1 MSTQH
6 FPFNCD
12 ELKKIIEKS
21 SDKQLAWLSGYL
33 WGIAEKSSNE
43 QALPN
48 ITTTTDVT
56 QAEQAKKV
64 TILSASQTGNARRV
78 ANELTQDIERLGIE
92 VTHLPAGEYKA
103 KKLSQ
108 EEILILITSTQGE
121 GEPPEEA
128 LPLYKYLF
136 AAKAPKL
143 ANLQFAVMGLG
154 DSSYPKFCQ
163 AAKDFDQRL
172 AELDAQRM
180 LLRVDA
186 DTDFQTVS
194 TNWRQAVIDKLS
206 SLQQSA
212 SISSTEN
219 NTSSSVVVNSS
230 LYHRNN
236 PFIAPVN
243 VNQKI
248 TSRDSD
254 RDIRHIEFD
263 LTGSDINYQPGDA
276 LGVWYQNS
284 DELVDEMLNITQL
297 TGEELIEHNG
307 QQITLKTALIEHVE
321 LTQNTPVII
330 EKYAQAIQN
339 PELLTLSKDRE
350 ALIEMSQT
358 LPLVDM
364 LNRYQGN
371 LTAQTL
377 VGLLRP
383 LTPRFYSIAS
393 AQDEVGDEVHLTV
406 NVVRYQIEGKTRTGG
421 ASNFLANQIA
431 DQDQVKIFVEH
442 NDNFRLPNDTNTP
455 IIMIAA
461 GTGIAPFRAFLQ
473 QRSAQCATGKN
484 WLFFGNPHFISDF
497 LYQVEWQ
504 NYVKESLLTNI
515 DLAWSRDQAEKIY
528 VQDKLIAQGSEIW
541 QWLQQGAYIYVCGD
555 AKRMAKAVDLALQQI
570 LMTQAQYS
578 QEQAINY
585 LDELRSQ
592 KRYQRDVY

>member
-1 MSTQH
+1 MSTQQ

-12 ELKKIIEKS
+12 ELKKIIENYN
-21 SDKQLAWLSGYL
+21 DKQLAWLSGYL
-33 WGIAEKSSNE
+33 WGRAEKSSVE
-43 QALPN
+43 QVLPS
-48 ITTTTDVT
+48 TTLPSNMT
-56 QAEQAKKV
+56 QAEQKV
-64 TILSASQTGNARRV
+64 TIISASQTGNARRV
-78 ANELTQDIERLGIE
+78 ANELSQDIERLGIA

-108 EEILILITSTQGE
+108 EEILILVTSTQGE

-128 LPLYKYLF
+128 LSLYKYLF

-143 ANLQFAVMGLG
+143 THLQFAVFGLG
-154 DSSYPKFCQ
+154 DASYPKFCQ
-163 AAKDFDQRL
+163 AAKDFDQRF
-172 AELDAQRM
+172 AELDAQRL

-194 TNWRQAVIDKLS
+194 TSWRQAVIDKLS
-206 SLQQSA
+206 QLQLSNTQSP
-212 SISSTEN
+212 TEN
-219 NTSSSVVVNSS
+219 STSIAVNSS
-230 LYHRNN
+230 LYHRDN
-236 PFIAPVN
+236 PFIATVN

-254 RDIRHIEFD
+254 RDIRHIELD
-263 LTGSDINYQPGDA
+263 LSDSDLHYQPGDA
-276 LGVWYQNS
+276 VGVWYQNS
-284 DELVDEMLNITQL
+284 NELVEEILSITQL
-297 TGEELIEHNG
+297 AGETPVEHHG
-307 QQITLKTALIEHVE
+307 QQIALKTVLTEYVE
-321 LTQNTPVII
+321 LTQNTPIII
-330 EKYAQAIQN
+330 EKYAQAVQH
-339 PELLTLSKDRE
+339 PELLTLIGDRE
-350 ALIEMSQT
+350 ALLEMSQT

-364 LNRYQGN
+364 LNRYRGKIEV
-371 LTAQTL
+371 QTF
-377 VGLLRP
+377 VELLRP

-393 AQDEVGDEVHLTV
+393 AQDEVGSEVHLTV
-406 NVVRYQIEGKTRTGG
+406 NVVRYQVDDKIRMGG
-421 ASNFLANQIA
+421 ASGFLANQIA
-431 DQDQVKIFVEH
+431 DQDQVKIFIEH
-442 NDNFRLPNDTNTP
+442 NDNFRLPDDTHAP

-473 QRSAQCATGKN
+473 QRASQGATGKN

-504 NYVKESLLTNI
+504 SYVKEGLLTHI

-528 VQDKLIAQGSEIW
+528 VQDKLMAQASDIW
-541 QWLQQGAYIYVCGD
+541 QWLQEGAFIYVCGD

-578 QEQAINY
+578 QEQAISY

>member
-1 MSTQH
+1 MSTQQ

-12 ELKKIIEKS
+12 ELKKIIENYN
-21 SDKQLAWLSGYL
+21 DKQLAWLSGYL
-33 WGIAEKSSNE
+33 WGRAEKSSVE
-43 QALPN
+43 QVLPS
-48 ITTTTDVT
+48 TTPSSNMT
-56 QAEQAKKV
+56 QAEQKV
-64 TILSASQTGNARRV
+64 TIISASQTGNARRV
-78 ANELTQDIERLGIE
+78 ANELSQDIERLGIA

-108 EEILILITSTQGE
+108 EEILILVTSTQGE

-128 LPLYKYLF
+128 LSLYKYLF

-143 ANLQFAVMGLG
+143 THLQFAVFGLG
-154 DSSYPKFCQ
+154 DASYPKFCQ
-163 AAKDFDQRL
+163 AAKDFDQRF
-172 AELDAQRM
+172 AELDAQR
-180 LLRVDA
+180 LLVRVDA

-194 TNWRQAVIDKLS
+194 TSWRQAVIDKLS
-206 SLQQSA
+206 QLQLSNTQSP
-212 SISSTEN
+212 TEN
-219 NTSSSVVVNSS
+219 STSIAVNSS
-230 LYHRNN
+230 LYHRDN
-236 PFIAPVN
+236 PFIAAVN

-254 RDIRHIEFD
+254 RDIRHIELD
-263 LTGSDINYQPGDA
+263 LSDSDLHYQPGDA
-276 LGVWYQNS
+276 VGVWYQNS
-284 DELVDEMLNITQL
+284 NELVEEILSITQL
-297 TGEELIEHNG
+297 AGETPVEHHG
-307 QQITLKTALIEHVE
+307 QQIALKTVLTEYVE
-321 LTQNTPVII
+321 LTQNTPIII
-330 EKYAQAIQN
+330 EKYAQAVQH
-339 PELLTLSKDRE
+339 PELLTLIGDRE
-350 ALIEMSQT
+350 ALLEMSQT

-364 LNRYQGN
+364 LNRYRGKIA
-371 LTAQTL
+371 AQVF

-393 AQDEVGDEVHLTV
+393 AQDEVGSEVHLTV
-406 NVVRYQIEGKTRTGG
+406 NVVRYQVDDKIRMGG
-421 ASNFLANQIA
+421 ASGFLANQIA
-431 DQDQVKIFVEH
+431 DQDQVKIFIEH
-442 NDNFRLPNDTNTP
+442 NDNFRLPDDTHAP

-473 QRSAQCATGKN
+473 QRASQGATGKN

-504 NYVKESLLTNI
+504 SYVKEGLLTRI

-528 VQDKLIAQGSEIW
+528 VQDKLIAQASDIW
-541 QWLQQGAYIYVCGD
+541 QWLQEGAFIYVCGD

-578 QEQAINY
+578 QEQAISY

>member
-12 ELKKIIEKS
+12 ELKKIIENCN
-21 SDKQLAWLSGYL
+21 DKQLAWLSGYL
-33 WGIAEKSSNE
+33 WGVAEKSSIE
-43 QALPN
+43 QALPS
-48 ITTTTDVT
+48 TTLPSNMT
-56 QAEQAKKV
+56 QAEQKV
-64 TILSASQTGNARRV
+64 TIISASQTGNARRV
-78 ANELTQDIERLGIE
+78 ANELSQDIERLGIA

-108 EEILILITSTQGE
+108 EEILILVTSTQGE

-128 LPLYKYLF
+128 LSLYKYLF

-143 ANLQFAVMGLG
+143 THLQFAVFGLG
-154 DSSYPKFCQ
+154 DASYPKFCQ
-163 AAKDFDQRL
+163 AAKDFDQRF
-172 AELDAQRM
+172 AELEAQRL

-194 TNWRQAVIDKLS
+194 TSWRQAVIDKLS
-206 SLQQSA
+206 QLQLSNTQSP
-212 SISSTEN
+212 TEN
-219 NTSSSVVVNSS
+219 STSIAVNSS
-230 LYHRNN
+230 LYHRDN
-236 PFIAPVN
+236 PFIAAVN

-254 RDIRHIEFD
+254 RDIRHIELD
-263 LTGSDINYQPGDA
+263 LSDSNLHYQPGDA
-276 LGVWYQNS
+276 VGVWYQNS
-284 DELVDEMLNITQL
+284 NELVEEILSITQL
-297 TGEELIEHNG
+297 AGETPVEHHG
-307 QQITLKTALIEHVE
+307 QQIALKTVLTEYVE
-321 LTQNTPVII
+321 LTQNTPIII
-330 EKYAQAIQN
+330 EKYAQAVQH
-339 PELLTLSKDRE
+339 PELLTLIGDRE
-350 ALIEMSQT
+350 ALLEMSQT

-364 LNRYQGN
+364 LNRYRGKIEV
-371 LTAQTL
+371 QTF
-377 VGLLRP
+377 VELLRP

-393 AQDEVGDEVHLTV
+393 AQDEVGSEVHLTV
-406 NVVRYQIEGKTRTGG
+406 NVVRYQVDDKIRMGG
-421 ASNFLANQIA
+421 ASGFLANQIA
-431 DQDQVKIFVEH
+431 DQVKIFIEH
-442 NDNFRLPNDTNTP
+442 NDNFRLPDDTHAP

-473 QRSAQCATGKN
+473 QRASQGATGKN

-504 NYVKESLLTNI
+504 SYVKEGLLTRI

-528 VQDKLIAQGSEIW
+528 VQDKLIAQASDIW
-541 QWLQQGAYIYVCGD
+541 QWLQEGAFIYVCGD

-578 QEQAINY
+578 QEQAISY

>member
-6 FPFNCD
+6 FSFNCD

-33 WGIAEKSSNE
+33 WGLAEKSSNE

-230 LYHRNN
+230 LYHRDN

-248 TSRDSD
+248 TSRDSE

-284 DELVDEMLNITQL
+284 DELVDEILNITQL
-297 TGEELIEHNG
+297 TGDELVEHNG

-364 LNRYQGN
+364 LNRYRGN

-406 NVVRYQIEGKTRTGG
+406 NVVRYQIENKTRTGG

-578 QEQAINY
+578 QELAINY

>member
-43 QALPN
+43 QALLDV
-48 ITTTTDVT
+48 TTATNVT

-136 AAKAPKL
+136 AGKTPKL

-206 SLQQSA
+206 SLQQST

-230 LYHRNN
+230 LYHRDN
-236 PFIAPVN
+236 PFIASVN

-263 LTGSDINYQPGDA
+263 LTNSDINYQPGDA

-284 DELVDEMLNITQL
+284 NELVDEILNIIQL
-297 TGEELIEHNG
+297 TGDEPIEHNG

-339 PELLTLSKDRE
+339 PELLTLIKDRE
-350 ALIEMSQT
+350 SLIEMSQT

-364 LNRYQGN
+364 LNRYQSN

-377 VGLLRP
+377 VALLRP

-504 NYVKESLLTNI
+504 NYVKEGLLTNI

>member
-1 MSTQH
+1 MSTQQ

-12 ELKKIIEKS
+12 ELKKIIENYN
-21 SDKQLAWLSGYL
+21 DKQLAWLSGYL
-33 WGIAEKSSNE
+33 WGRAEKSSVE
-43 QALPN
+43 QVLPS
-48 ITTTTDVT
+48 TTLPSNMT
-56 QAEQAKKV
+56 QAGQKV
-64 TILSASQTGNARRV
+64 TIISASQTGNARRV
-78 ANELTQDIERLGIE
+78 ANELSQDIERLGIA

-108 EEILILITSTQGE
+108 EEILILVTSTQGE

-128 LPLYKYLF
+128 LSLYKYLF

-143 ANLQFAVMGLG
+143 THLQFAVFGLG
-154 DSSYPKFCQ
+154 DASYPKFCQ
-163 AAKDFDQRL
+163 AAKDFDQRF
-172 AELDAQRM
+172 AELEAQR
-180 LLRVDA
+180 LLVRVDA

-194 TNWRQAVIDKLS
+194 TSWRQAVIDKLS
-206 SLQQSA
+206 QLQLSNTQSP
-212 SISSTEN
+212 TEN
-219 NTSSSVVVNSS
+219 STSIAVNSS
-230 LYHRNN
+230 LYYRDN
-236 PFIAPVN
+236 PFIATVN

-254 RDIRHIEFD
+254 RDIRHIELD
-263 LTGSDINYQPGDA
+263 LSDSDLHYQPGDA
-276 LGVWYQNS
+276 VGVWYKNS
-284 DELVDEMLNITQL
+284 NELVEEILSITQL
-297 TGEELIEHNG
+297 AGETPVEHHG
-307 QQITLKTALIEHVE
+307 QQIALKTVLTEYVE
-321 LTQNTPVII
+321 LTQNTPIII
-330 EKYAQAIQN
+330 EKYAQAVQH
-339 PELLTLSKDRE
+339 PELLTLIGDRE
-350 ALIEMSQT
+350 ALLEMSQT

-364 LNRYQGN
+364 LNRYRGKIA
-371 LTAQTL
+371 AQVF

-393 AQDEVGDEVHLTV
+393 AQDEVGSEVHLTV
-406 NVVRYQIEGKTRTGG
+406 NVVRYQVDDKIRMGG
-421 ASNFLANQIA
+421 ASGFLANQIA
-431 DQDQVKIFVEH
+431 DLDQIKIFIEH
-442 NDNFRLPNDTNTP
+442 NDNFRLPDDTHAP

-473 QRSAQCATGKN
+473 QRASQGATGKN

-504 NYVKESLLTNI
+504 SYVKEGLLTRI

-528 VQDKLIAQGSEIW
+528 VQDKLIAQASDIW
-541 QWLQQGAYIYVCGD
+541 QWLQEGAFIYVCGD

-578 QEQAINY
+578 QEQAISY

>member
-1 MSTQH
+1 MSTQQ

-12 ELKKIIEKS
+12 ELKKIIENYN
-21 SDKQLAWLSGYL
+21 DKQLAWLSGYL
-33 WGIAEKSSNE
+33 WGRAEKSSVE
-43 QALPN
+43 QVLPS
-48 ITTTTDVT
+48 TTLPSNMT
-56 QAEQAKKV
+56 QAEQKV
-64 TILSASQTGNARRV
+64 TIISASQTGNARRV
-78 ANELTQDIERLGIE
+78 ANELSQDIERLGIA

-108 EEILILITSTQGE
+108 EEILILVTSTQGE

-128 LPLYKYLF
+128 LSLYKYLF

-143 ANLQFAVMGLG
+143 THLQFAVFGLG
-154 DSSYPKFCQ
+154 DASYPKFCQ
-163 AAKDFDQRL
+163 AAKDFDQRF
-172 AELDAQRM
+172 AELDAQRL

-194 TNWRQAVIDKLS
+194 TSWRQAVIDKLS
-206 SLQQSA
+206 QLQLSNTQSP
-212 SISSTEN
+212 TEN
-219 NTSSSVVVNSS
+219 STSIAVNSS
-230 LYHRNN
+230 LYHRDN
-236 PFIAPVN
+236 PFIAAVN

-254 RDIRHIEFD
+254 RDIRHIELD
-263 LTGSDINYQPGDA
+263 LSDSDLHYQPGDA
-276 LGVWYQNS
+276 VGVWYQNS
-284 DELVDEMLNITQL
+284 NELVEEILSITQL
-297 TGEELIEHNG
+297 AGETPVEHHG
-307 QQITLKTALIEHVE
+307 QQIALKTVLTEYVE
-321 LTQNTPVII
+321 LTQNTPIII
-330 EKYAQAIQN
+330 EKYAQAVQH
-339 PELLTLSKDRE
+339 PELLTLIGDRE
-350 ALIEMSQT
+350 ALLEMSQT

-364 LNRYQGN
+364 LNRYRGKIA
-371 LTAQTL
+371 AQVF

-393 AQDEVGDEVHLTV
+393 AQDEVGSEVHLTV
-406 NVVRYQIEGKTRTGG
+406 NVVRYQVDDKIRMGG
-421 ASNFLANQIA
+421 ASGFLAYQIA
-431 DQDQVKIFVEH
+431 DQDQVKIFIEH
-442 NDNFRLPNDTNTP
+442 NDNFRLPDDTHAP

-473 QRSAQCATGKN
+473 QRASEGATGKN

-504 NYVKESLLTNI
+504 SYVKEGLLTRI

-528 VQDKLIAQGSEIW
+528 VQDKLIAQASDIW
-541 QWLQQGAYIYVCGD
+541 QWLQEGAFIYVCGD

-578 QEQAINY
+578 QEQAISY

>member
-1 MSTQH
+1 MSTQQ

-12 ELKKIIEKS
+12 ELKKIIENYN
-21 SDKQLAWLSGYL
+21 DKQLAWLSGYL
-33 WGIAEKSSNE
+33 WGRAEKSSVE
-43 QALPN
+43 QVLPS
-48 ITTTTDVT
+48 TTPPSNMT
-56 QAEQAKKV
+56 QAEQKV
-64 TILSASQTGNARRV
+64 TIISASQTGNARRV
-78 ANELTQDIERLGIE
+78 ANELSQDIERLGIA

-108 EEILILITSTQGE
+108 EEILILVTSTQGE

-128 LPLYKYLF
+128 LSLYKYLF

-143 ANLQFAVMGLG
+143 THLQFAVFGLG
-154 DSSYPKFCQ
+154 DASYPKFCQ
-163 AAKDFDQRL
+163 AAKDFDQRF
-172 AELDAQRM
+172 AELEAQRL

-194 TNWRQAVIDKLS
+194 TSWRQAVIDKLS
-206 SLQQSA
+206 QLQLSNTQSP
-212 SISSTEN
+212 TEN
-219 NTSSSVVVNSS
+219 STSIAVNSS
-230 LYHRNN
+230 LYHRDN
-236 PFIAPVN
+236 PFIATVN

-254 RDIRHIEFD
+254 RDIRHIELD
-263 LTGSDINYQPGDA
+263 LSDSDLHYQPGDA
-276 LGVWYQNS
+276 VGVWYQNS
-284 DELVDEMLNITQL
+284 NELVEEILSITQL
-297 TGEELIEHNG
+297 AGETPVEHHG
-307 QQITLKTALIEHVE
+307 QQIALKTVLTEYVE
-321 LTQNTPVII
+321 LTQNTPIII
-330 EKYAQAIQN
+330 EKYAQAVQH
-339 PELLTLSKDRE
+339 PELLTLIGDRE
-350 ALIEMSQT
+350 ALLEMSQT

-364 LNRYQGN
+364 LNRYRGKIEV
-371 LTAQTL
+371 QTF
-377 VGLLRP
+377 VELLRP

-393 AQDEVGDEVHLTV
+393 AQDEVGSEVHLTV
-406 NVVRYQIEGKTRTGG
+406 NVVRYQVDDKIRMGG
-421 ASNFLANQIA
+421 ASGFLANQIA
-431 DQDQVKIFVEH
+431 DQDQVKIFIEH
-442 NDNFRLPNDTNTP
+442 NDNFRLPDDTHAP

-473 QRSAQCATGKN
+473 QRASQGATGKN

-504 NYVKESLLTNI
+504 SYVKEGLLTHI

-528 VQDKLIAQGSEIW
+528 VQDKLIAQASDIW
-541 QWLQQGAYIYVCGD
+541 QWLQEGAFIYVCGD

-578 QEQAINY
+578 QEQAISY

>member
-1 MSTQH
+1 MSTQQ

-12 ELKKIIEKS
+12 ELKKIIENYN
-21 SDKQLAWLSGYL
+21 DKQLAWLSGYL
-33 WGIAEKSSNE
+33 WGRAEKSSVE
-43 QALPN
+43 QVLPS
-48 ITTTTDVT
+48 TTLPSNMT
-56 QAEQAKKV
+56 QAEQKV
-64 TILSASQTGNARRV
+64 TIISASQTGNARRV
-78 ANELTQDIERLGIE
+78 ANELSQDIERLGIA

-108 EEILILITSTQGE
+108 EEILILVTSTQGE

-128 LPLYKYLF
+128 LSLYKYLF

-143 ANLQFAVMGLG
+143 THLQFAVFGLG
-154 DSSYPKFCQ
+154 DASYPKFCQ
-163 AAKDFDQRL
+163 AAKDFDQRF
-172 AELDAQRM
+172 AELDAQRL

-194 TNWRQAVIDKLS
+194 TSWRQAVIDKLS
-206 SLQQSA
+206 QLQLSNTQSP
-212 SISSTEN
+212 TEN
-219 NTSSSVVVNSS
+219 STSIAVNSS
-230 LYHRNN
+230 LYHRDN
-236 PFIAPVN
+236 PFIATVN

-254 RDIRHIEFD
+254 RDIRHIELD
-263 LTGSDINYQPGDA
+263 LSDSDLHYQPGDA
-276 LGVWYQNS
+276 VGVWYQNS
-284 DELVDEMLNITQL
+284 NELVEEILSITQL
-297 TGEELIEHNG
+297 AGETPVEHHG
-307 QQITLKTALIEHVE
+307 QQIALKTVLTEYVE
-321 LTQNTPVII
+321 LTQNTPIII
-330 EKYAQAIQN
+330 EKYAQAVQH
-339 PELLTLSKDRE
+339 PELLTLIGDRE
-350 ALIEMSQT
+350 ALLEMSQT

-364 LNRYQGN
+364 LNRYRGKIE
-371 LTAQTL
+371 AQTF
-377 VGLLRP
+377 VELLRP

-393 AQDEVGDEVHLTV
+393 AQDEVGSEVHLTV
-406 NVVRYQIEGKTRTGG
+406 NVVRYQVDDKIRMGG
-421 ASNFLANQIA
+421 ASGFLANQIA
-431 DQDQVKIFVEH
+431 DQDQVKIFIEH
-442 NDNFRLPNDTNTP
+442 NDNFRLPDDTHAP

-473 QRSAQCATGKN
+473 QRASQGATGKN

-504 NYVKESLLTNI
+504 SYVKEGLLTRI

-528 VQDKLIAQGSEIW
+528 VQDKLIAQASDIW
-541 QWLQQGAYIYVCGD
+541 QWLQEGAFIYVCGD

-578 QEQAINY
+578 QEQAISY

>member
-12 ELKKIIEKS
+12 ELKKIIENCN
-21 SDKQLAWLSGYL
+21 DKQLAWLSGYL
-33 WGIAEKSSNE
+33 WGVAEKSSIE
-43 QALPN
+43 QALPS
-48 ITTTTDVT
+48 TTLPSNMT
-56 QAEQAKKV
+56 QAEQKV
-64 TILSASQTGNARRV
+64 TIISASQTGNARRV
-78 ANELTQDIERLGIE
+78 ANELSQDIERLGIA

-108 EEILILITSTQGE
+108 EEILILVTSTQGE

-128 LPLYKYLF
+128 LSLYKYLF

-143 ANLQFAVMGLG
+143 THLQFAVFGLG
-154 DSSYPKFCQ
+154 DASYPKFCQ
-163 AAKDFDQRL
+163 AAKDFDQRF
-172 AELDAQRM
+172 AELDAQRL

-194 TNWRQAVIDKLS
+194 TSWRQAVIDKLS
-206 SLQQSA
+206 QLQLSNTQSP
-212 SISSTEN
+212 TEN
-219 NTSSSVVVNSS
+219 STSIAVNSS
-230 LYHRNN
+230 LYHRDN
-236 PFIAPVN
+236 PFIATVN

-254 RDIRHIEFD
+254 RDIRHIELD
-263 LTGSDINYQPGDA
+263 LSDSDLHYQPGDA
-276 LGVWYQNS
+276 VGVWYQNS
-284 DELVDEMLNITQL
+284 NELVEEILSITQL
-297 TGEELIEHNG
+297 AGDTPVEHHG
-307 QQITLKTALIEHVE
+307 QQIALKTVLAEYVE
-321 LTQNTPVII
+321 LTQNTPIII
-330 EKYAQAIQN
+330 EKYAQAVQH
-339 PELLTLSKDRE
+339 PELLTLIGDRE
-350 ALIEMSQT
+350 ALLEMSQT

-364 LNRYQGN
+364 LNRYRGKIA
-371 LTAQTL
+371 AQVF

-393 AQDEVGDEVHLTV
+393 AQDEVGSEVHLTV
-406 NVVRYQIEGKTRTGG
+406 NVVRYQVDDKIRMGG
-421 ASNFLANQIA
+421 ASGFLANQIA
-431 DQDQVKIFVEH
+431 DQDQVKIFIEH
-442 NDNFRLPNDTNTP
+442 NDNFRLPDDTHAP

-473 QRSAQCATGKN
+473 QRASQGATGKN

-504 NYVKESLLTNI
+504 SYVKEGLLTRI

-528 VQDKLIAQGSEIW
+528 VQDKLIAQASDIW
-541 QWLQQGAYIYVCGD
+541 QWLQEGAFIYVCGD

-578 QEQAINY
+578 QEQAISY

>member
-1 MSTQH
+1 MSTQQ

-12 ELKKIIEKS
+12 ELKKIIENYN
-21 SDKQLAWLSGYL
+21 DKQLAWLSGYL
-33 WGIAEKSSNE
+33 WGRAEKSSVE
-43 QALPN
+43 QVLPS
-48 ITTTTDVT
+48 TTPPSNMT
-56 QAEQAKKV
+56 QAEQKV
-64 TILSASQTGNARRV
+64 TIISASQTGNARRV
-78 ANELTQDIERLGIE
+78 ANELSQDIERLGIA

-108 EEILILITSTQGE
+108 EEILILVTSTQGE

-128 LPLYKYLF
+128 LSLYKYLF

-143 ANLQFAVMGLG
+143 THLQFAVFGLG
-154 DSSYPKFCQ
+154 DASYPKFCQ
-163 AAKDFDQRL
+163 AAKDFDQRF
-172 AELDAQRM
+172 AELEAQRL

-194 TNWRQAVIDKLS
+194 TSWRQAVIDKLS
-206 SLQQSA
+206 QLQLSNTQSP
-212 SISSTEN
+212 TEN
-219 NTSSSVVVNSS
+219 STSIAVNSS
-230 LYHRNN
+230 LYHRDN
-236 PFIAPVN
+236 PFIATVN

-254 RDIRHIEFD
+254 RDIRHIELD
-263 LTGSDINYQPGDA
+263 LSDSDLHYQPGDA
-276 LGVWYQNS
+276 VGVWYQNS
-284 DELVDEMLNITQL
+284 NELVEEILSITQL
-297 TGEELIEHNG
+297 AGETPVEYHG
-307 QQITLKTALIEHVE
+307 QQIALKTVLTEYVE
-321 LTQNTPVII
+321 LTQNTPIII
-330 EKYAQAIQN
+330 EKYAQAVQH
-339 PELLTLSKDRE
+339 PELLTLMGDRE
-350 ALIEMSQT
+350 ALLEMSQT

-364 LNRYQGN
+364 LNRYRGKI
-371 LTAQTL
+371 TAQTF
-377 VGLLRP
+377 VELLRP

-393 AQDEVGDEVHLTV
+393 AQDEVGSEVHLTV
-406 NVVRYQIEGKTRTGG
+406 NVVRYQVDDKIRMGG
-421 ASNFLANQIA
+421 ASGFLANQIA
-431 DQDQVKIFVEH
+431 DQDQVKIFIEH
-442 NDNFRLPNDTNTP
+442 NDNFRLPDDTHAP

-473 QRSAQCATGKN
+473 QRASQGATGKN

-504 NYVKESLLTNI
+504 SYVKEGLLTRI

-528 VQDKLIAQGSEIW
+528 VQDKLIAQASDIW
-541 QWLQQGAYIYVCGD
+541 QWLQEGAFIYVCGD

-578 QEQAINY
+578 QEQAISY

>member
-12 ELKKIIEKS
+12 ELKKIIENCN
-21 SDKQLAWLSGYL
+21 DKQLAWLSGYL
-33 WGIAEKSSNE
+33 WGVAEKSSIE
-43 QALPN
+43 QALPS
-48 ITTTTDVT
+48 TTLPSNMT
-56 QAEQAKKV
+56 QAEQKV
-64 TILSASQTGNARRV
+64 TIISASQTGNARRV
-78 ANELTQDIERLGIE
+78 ANELSQDIERLGIA

-108 EEILILITSTQGE
+108 EEILILVTSTQGE

-128 LPLYKYLF
+128 LSLYKYLF

-143 ANLQFAVMGLG
+143 THLQFAVFGLG
-154 DSSYPKFCQ
+154 DASYPKFCQ
-163 AAKDFDQRL
+163 AAKDFDQRF
-172 AELDAQRM
+172 AELDAQR
-180 LLRVDA
+180 LLVRVDA

-194 TNWRQAVIDKLS
+194 TSWRQAVIDKLS
-206 SLQQSA
+206 QLQLSNTQSP
-212 SISSTEN
+212 TEN
-219 NTSSSVVVNSS
+219 STSIAVNSS
-230 LYHRNN
+230 LYHRDN
-236 PFIAPVN
+236 PFIAAVN

-254 RDIRHIEFD
+254 RDIRHIELD
-263 LTGSDINYQPGDA
+263 LSDSDLHYQPGDA
-276 LGVWYQNS
+276 VGVWYQNS
-284 DELVDEMLNITQL
+284 NELVEEILSITQL
-297 TGEELIEHNG
+297 AGETPVEHHG
-307 QQITLKTALIEHVE
+307 QQIALKTVLTEYVE
-321 LTQNTPVII
+321 LTQNTPIII
-330 EKYAQAIQN
+330 EKYAQAVQH
-339 PELLTLSKDRE
+339 PELLTLIGDRE
-350 ALIEMSQT
+350 ALLEMSQT

-364 LNRYQGN
+364 LNRYRGKIEV
-371 LTAQTL
+371 QTF
-377 VGLLRP
+377 VELLRP

-393 AQDEVGDEVHLTV
+393 AQDEVGSEVHLTV
-406 NVVRYQIEGKTRTGG
+406 NVVRYQVDDKIRMGG
-421 ASNFLANQIA
+421 ASGFLANQIA
-431 DQDQVKIFVEH
+431 DQDQVKIFIEH
-442 NDNFRLPNDTNTP
+442 NDNFRLPDDTHAP

-473 QRSAQCATGKN
+473 QRASQGATGKN

-504 NYVKESLLTNI
+504 SYVKEGLLTRI

-528 VQDKLIAQGSEIW
+528 VQDKLIAQASDIW
-541 QWLQQGAYIYVCGD
+541 QWLQEGAFIYVCGD

-578 QEQAINY
+578 QEQAISY

>member
-1 MSTQH
+1 MSTQQ

-12 ELKKIIEKS
+12 ELKKIIENYN
-21 SDKQLAWLSGYL
+21 DKQLAWLSGYL
-33 WGIAEKSSNE
+33 WGRAEKSSVE
-43 QALPN
+43 QVLPS
-48 ITTTTDVT
+48 TTLPSNMT
-56 QAEQAKKV
+56 QAEQKV
-64 TILSASQTGNARRV
+64 TIISASQTGNARRV
-78 ANELTQDIERLGIE
+78 ANELSQDIERLGIA

-108 EEILILITSTQGE
+108 EEILILVTSTQGE

-128 LPLYKYLF
+128 LSLYKYLF

-143 ANLQFAVMGLG
+143 THLQFAVFGLG
-154 DSSYPKFCQ
+154 DASYPKFCQ
-163 AAKDFDQRL
+163 AAKDFDQRF
-172 AELDAQRM
+172 AELDAQRL

-194 TNWRQAVIDKLS
+194 TSWRQAVIDKLS
-206 SLQQSA
+206 QLQLSNTQSP
-212 SISSTEN
+212 TEN
-219 NTSSSVVVNSS
+219 STSIAVNSS
-230 LYHRNN
+230 LYHRDN
-236 PFIAPVN
+236 PFIATVN

-254 RDIRHIEFD
+254 RDIRHIELD
-263 LTGSDINYQPGDA
+263 LSDSDLHYQPGDA
-276 LGVWYQNS
+276 VGVWYQNS
-284 DELVDEMLNITQL
+284 NELVEEILSITQL
-297 TGEELIEHNG
+297 AGETPVEHHG
-307 QQITLKTALIEHVE
+307 QQIALKTVLTEYVE
-321 LTQNTPVII
+321 LTQNTPIII
-330 EKYAQAIQN
+330 EKYAQAVQH
-339 PELLTLSKDRE
+339 PELLTLIGDRE
-350 ALIEMSQT
+350 ALLEMSQT

-364 LNRYQGN
+364 LNRYRGKIA
-371 LTAQTL
+371 AQVL

-393 AQDEVGDEVHLTV
+393 AQDEVGSEVHLTV
-406 NVVRYQIEGKTRTGG
+406 NVVRYQVDDKIRMGG
-421 ASNFLANQIA
+421 ASGFLANQIA
-431 DQDQVKIFVEH
+431 DQDQVKIFIEH
-442 NDNFRLPNDTNTP
+442 NDNFRLPDDTHAP

-473 QRSAQCATGKN
+473 QRASQGATGKN

-504 NYVKESLLTNI
+504 SYVKEGLLTRI

-528 VQDKLIAQGSEIW
+528 VQDKLIAQASDIW
-541 QWLQQGAYIYVCGD
+541 QWLQEGAFIYVCGD

-578 QEQAINY
+578 QEQAISY

>member
-33 WGIAEKSSNE
+33 WGLAEKSSNE

-48 ITTTTDVT
+48 ITTITDVT

-206 SLQQSA
+206 SLQQST

-230 LYHRNN
+230 LYHRDN

-284 DELVDEMLNITQL
+284 DELVDERS
-297 TGEELIEHNG
+297 EERRVGKECRSVC
-307 QQITLKTALIEHVE
+307 QQYH
-321 LTQNTPVII
+321 
-330 EKYAQAIQN
+330 
-339 PELLTLSKDRE
+339 
-350 ALIEMSQT
+350 
-358 LPLVDM
+358 
-364 LNRYQGN
+364 
-371 LTAQTL
+371 
-377 VGLLRP
+377 
-383 LTPRFYSIAS
+383 
-393 AQDEVGDEVHLTV
+393 
-406 NVVRYQIEGKTRTGG
+406 
-421 ASNFLANQIA
+421 
-431 DQDQVKIFVEH
+431 
-442 NDNFRLPNDTNTP
+442 
-455 IIMIAA
+455 
-461 GTGIAPFRAFLQ
+461 
-473 QRSAQCATGKN
+473 
-484 WLFFGNPHFISDF
+484 
-497 LYQVEWQ
+497 
-504 NYVKESLLTNI
+504 
-515 DLAWSRDQAEKIY
+515 
-528 VQDKLIAQGSEIW
+528 
-541 QWLQQGAYIYVCGD
+541 
-555 AKRMAKAVDLALQQI
+555 
-570 LMTQAQYS
+570 
-578 QEQAINY
+578 
-585 LDELRSQ
+585 
-592 KRYQRDVY
+592 

>member
-33 WGIAEKSSNE
+33 WGLAEKSSNE

-136 AAKAPKL
+136 ATKAPKL

-206 SLQQSA
+206 SLQQST
-212 SISSTEN
+212 SKSLTEN

-230 LYHRNN
+230 LYHRDN
-236 PFIAPVN
+236 PFIASVN

-284 DELVDEMLNITQL
+284 NELVDEILNIIQL
-297 TGEELIEHNG
+297 TGDEPIEHNG

-364 LNRYQGN
+364 LNRYRGN

-504 NYVKESLLTNI
+504 NYVKEGLLTNI

-528 VQDKLIAQGSEIW
+528 VQDKLIAQGSAIW

-570 LMTQAQYS
+570 LMTQAQYN

-585 LDELRSQ
+585 LDELRNQ

>member
-1 MSTQH
+1 MSTQQ

-12 ELKKIIEKS
+12 ELKKIIENYN
-21 SDKQLAWLSGYL
+21 DKQLAWLSGYL
-33 WGIAEKSSNE
+33 WGRAEKSSVE
-43 QALPN
+43 QVLPS
-48 ITTTTDVT
+48 TTPPSNMT
-56 QAEQAKKV
+56 QAEQKV
-64 TILSASQTGNARRV
+64 TIISASQTGNARRV
-78 ANELTQDIERLGIE
+78 ANELSQDIERLGIA

-108 EEILILITSTQGE
+108 EEILILVTSTQGE

-128 LPLYKYLF
+128 LSLYKYLF

-143 ANLQFAVMGLG
+143 THLQFAVFGLG
-154 DSSYPKFCQ
+154 DASYPKFCQ
-163 AAKDFDQRL
+163 AAKDFDQRF
-172 AELDAQRM
+172 AELDAQRL

-194 TNWRQAVIDKLS
+194 TSWRQAVIDKLS
-206 SLQQSA
+206 QLQLSNTQSP
-212 SISSTEN
+212 TEN
-219 NTSSSVVVNSS
+219 STSIAVNSS
-230 LYHRNN
+230 LYHRDN
-236 PFIAPVN
+236 PFIATVN

-254 RDIRHIEFD
+254 RDIRHIELD
-263 LTGSDINYQPGDA
+263 LSDSDLHYQPGDA
-276 LGVWYQNS
+276 VGVWYQNS
-284 DELVDEMLNITQL
+284 NELVEEILSITQL
-297 TGEELIEHNG
+297 AGETPVEYHG
-307 QQITLKTALIEHVE
+307 QQIALKTVLNEYVE
-321 LTQNTPVII
+321 LTQNTPIII
-330 EKYAQAIQN
+330 EKYAQAVQH
-339 PELLTLSKDRE
+339 PELLTLIGDRE
-350 ALIEMSQT
+350 ALLEMSQT

-364 LNRYQGN
+364 LNRYRGKIA
-371 LTAQTL
+371 AQVF

-393 AQDEVGDEVHLTV
+393 AQDEVGSEVHLTV
-406 NVVRYQIEGKTRTGG
+406 NVVRYQVDDKIRMGG
-421 ASNFLANQIA
+421 ASGFLANQIA
-431 DQDQVKIFVEH
+431 DQDQVKIFIEH
-442 NDNFRLPNDTNTP
+442 NDNFRLPDDTHAP

-473 QRSAQCATGKN
+473 QRASQGATGKN

-497 LYQVEWQ
+497 LYQLEWQ
-504 NYVKESLLTNI
+504 SYVKEGLLTRI

-528 VQDKLIAQGSEIW
+528 VQDKLIAQASDIW
-541 QWLQQGAYIYVCGD
+541 QWLQEGAFIYVCGD

-578 QEQAINY
+578 QEQAISY

>member
-12 ELKKIIEKS
+12 ELKKIIENCN
-21 SDKQLAWLSGYL
+21 DKQLAWLSGYL
-33 WGIAEKSSNE
+33 WGVAEKSSIE
-43 QALPN
+43 QALPS
-48 ITTTTDVT
+48 TTLPSNMT
-56 QAEQAKKV
+56 QAEQPKKV

-78 ANELTQDIERLGIE
+78 ANELNQDIERLGIA

-108 EEILILITSTQGE
+108 EEILILVTSTQGE

-128 LPLYKYLF
+128 LSLYKYLF

-143 ANLQFAVMGLG
+143 THLQFAVFGLG
-154 DSSYPKFCQ
+154 DASYPKFCQ
-163 AAKDFDQRL
+163 AAKDFDQRF
-172 AELDAQRM
+172 AELDAQR
-180 LLRVDA
+180 LLVRVDA

-194 TNWRQAVIDKLS
+194 TSWRQAVIDKLS
-206 SLQQSA
+206 QLQPSNTQSP
-212 SISSTEN
+212 TEN
-219 NTSSSVVVNSS
+219 STSIAVNSS
-230 LYHRNN
+230 LYHRDN
-236 PFIAPVN
+236 PFIATVN

-248 TSRDSD
+248 TSCDSD
-254 RDIRHIEFD
+254 RDIRHIELD
-263 LTGSDINYQPGDA
+263 LSDSDLHYQPGDA
-276 LGVWYQNS
+276 VGVWYQNS
-284 DELVDEMLNITQL
+284 NELVEEILSITQL
-297 TGEELIEHNG
+297 AGETPVEHHG
-307 QQITLKTALIEHVE
+307 QQIALKTVLTEYVE
-321 LTQNTPVII
+321 LTQNTPIII
-330 EKYAQAIQN
+330 EKYAQAVQH
-339 PELLTLSKDRE
+339 PELLTLIGDRE
-350 ALIEMSQT
+350 ALLEMSQT

-364 LNRYQGN
+364 LNRYRGKIA
-371 LTAQTL
+371 AQVF

-393 AQDEVGDEVHLTV
+393 AQDEVGSEVHLTV
-406 NVVRYQIEGKTRTGG
+406 NVVRYQVDDKIRMGG
-421 ASNFLANQIA
+421 ASGFLANQIA
-431 DQDQVKIFVEH
+431 DQDQVKIFIEH
-442 NDNFRLPNDTNTP
+442 NDNFRLPDDTHAP

-473 QRSAQCATGKN
+473 QRASQGATGKN

-504 NYVKESLLTNI
+504 SYVKEGLLTHI

-528 VQDKLIAQGSEIW
+528 VQDKLMAQASNIW
-541 QWLQQGAYIYVCGD
+541 QWLQEGAFIYVCGD

-570 LMTQAQYS
+570 LMTQAQYR
-578 QEQAINY
+578 QEQAISY

>member
-1 MSTQH
+1 MSTQQ

-12 ELKKIIEKS
+12 ELKKIIENYN
-21 SDKQLAWLSGYL
+21 DKQLAWLSGYL
-33 WGIAEKSSNE
+33 WGRAEKSSVE
-43 QALPN
+43 QVLPS
-48 ITTTTDVT
+48 TTLPSNMT
-56 QAEQAKKV
+56 QAEQKV
-64 TILSASQTGNARRV
+64 TIVSASQTGNARRV
-78 ANELTQDIERLGIE
+78 ANELSQDIERLGIA

-108 EEILILITSTQGE
+108 EEILILVTSTQGE

-128 LPLYKYLF
+128 LSLYKYLF

-143 ANLQFAVMGLG
+143 THLQFAVFGLG
-154 DSSYPKFCQ
+154 DASYPKFCQ
-163 AAKDFDQRL
+163 AAKDFDQRF
-172 AELDAQRM
+172 AELDAQRL

-194 TNWRQAVIDKLS
+194 TSWRQAVIDKLS
-206 SLQQSA
+206 QLQLSNTQSP
-212 SISSTEN
+212 TEN
-219 NTSSSVVVNSS
+219 STSIAVNSS
-230 LYHRNN
+230 LYHRDN
-236 PFIAPVN
+236 PFIAAVN

-254 RDIRHIEFD
+254 RDIRHIELD
-263 LTGSDINYQPGDA
+263 LSDSDLHYQPGDA
-276 LGVWYQNS
+276 VGVWYQNS
-284 DELVDEMLNITQL
+284 NELVEEILSITQL
-297 TGEELIEHNG
+297 AGETPVEHHG
-307 QQITLKTALIEHVE
+307 QQIALKTVLTEYIE
-321 LTQNTPVII
+321 LTQNTPIII
-330 EKYAQAIQN
+330 EKYAQAVQH
-339 PELLTLSKDRE
+339 PELLTLIGDRE
-350 ALIEMSQT
+350 ALLEMSQT

-364 LNRYQGN
+364 LNRYHGKIA
-371 LTAQTL
+371 AQTF
-377 VGLLRP
+377 VELLRP

-393 AQDEVGDEVHLTV
+393 AQDEVGSEVHLTV
-406 NVVRYQIEGKTRTGG
+406 NVVRYQVDDKIRMGG
-421 ASNFLANQIA
+421 ASGFLANQIA
-431 DQDQVKIFVEH
+431 DQDQVKIFIEH
-442 NDNFRLPNDTNTP
+442 NDNFRLPDDTHAP

-473 QRSAQCATGKN
+473 QRASQGATGKN

-504 NYVKESLLTNI
+504 SYVKEGLLTRI

-528 VQDKLIAQGSEIW
+528 VQDKLIAQASDIW
-541 QWLQQGAYIYVCGD
+541 QWLQEGAFIYVCGD

-578 QEQAINY
+578 QEQAISY

>member
-33 WGIAEKSSNE
+33 WGLAEKNSNE

-56 QAEQAKKV
+56 QAVQAKKV

-108 EEILILITSTQGE
+108 EEVLILITSTQGE

-143 ANLQFAVMGLG
+143 VNLKFAVMGLG

-230 LYHRNN
+230 LYHRDN
-236 PFIAPVN
+236 PFIAHVN

-284 DELVDEMLNITQL
+284 DELVDEILNITQL
-297 TGEELIEHNG
+297 TGDELVEHNG

-339 PELLTLSKDRE
+339 PELLTLSKERE

-364 LNRYQGN
+364 LNRYRGN

-377 VGLLRP
+377 VALLRP

-421 ASNFLANQIA
+421 ASNFLANQIT

-473 QRSAQCATGKN
+473 QRSAECATGKN

-504 NYVKESLLTNI
+504 NYVKEGLLTNI

>member
-12 ELKKIIEKS
+12 ELKKIIENCN
-21 SDKQLAWLSGYL
+21 DKQLAWLSGYL
-33 WGIAEKSSNE
+33 WGVAEKSSIE
-43 QALPN
+43 QALPS
-48 ITTTTDVT
+48 TTLPSNMT
-56 QAEQAKKV
+56 QAEQKV
-64 TILSASQTGNARRV
+64 TIISASQTGNARRV
-78 ANELTQDIERLGIE
+78 ANELSQDIERLGIA
-92 VTHLPAGEYKA
+92 VTHLSAGEYKA

-108 EEILILITSTQGE
+108 EEILILVTSTQGE

-128 LPLYKYLF
+128 LSLYKYLF

-143 ANLQFAVMGLG
+143 THLQFAVFGLG
-154 DSSYPKFCQ
+154 DASYPKFCQ
-163 AAKDFDQRL
+163 AAKDFDQRF
-172 AELDAQRM
+172 AELDAQRL

-194 TNWRQAVIDKLS
+194 TSWRQAVIDKLS
-206 SLQQSA
+206 QLQLSNTQSP
-212 SISSTEN
+212 TEN
-219 NTSSSVVVNSS
+219 STSIAVNSS
-230 LYHRNN
+230 LYHRDN
-236 PFIAPVN
+236 PFIATVN

-254 RDIRHIEFD
+254 RDIRHIELD
-263 LTGSDINYQPGDA
+263 LSDSDLHYQPGDA
-276 LGVWYQNS
+276 VGVWYQNS
-284 DELVDEMLNITQL
+284 NELVEEILSITQL
-297 TGEELIEHNG
+297 AGDTPVEHHG
-307 QQITLKTALIEHVE
+307 QQIALKTVLAEYVE
-321 LTQNTPVII
+321 LTQNTPIII
-330 EKYAQAIQN
+330 EKYAQAVQH
-339 PELLTLSKDRE
+339 PELLTLIGDRE
-350 ALIEMSQT
+350 ALLEMSQT

-364 LNRYQGN
+364 LNCYRSKIA
-371 LTAQTL
+371 AQTF
-377 VGLLRP
+377 VELLRP

-393 AQDEVGDEVHLTV
+393 AQDEVGSEVHLTV
-406 NVVRYQIEGKTRTGG
+406 NVVRYQVDDKIRMGG
-421 ASNFLANQIA
+421 ASGFLANQIA
-431 DQDQVKIFVEH
+431 DQDQVKIFIEH
-442 NDNFRLPNDTNTP
+442 NDNFRLPDDTHAP

-473 QRSAQCATGKN
+473 QRASQGATGKN

-504 NYVKESLLTNI
+504 SYVKEGLLTHI

-528 VQDKLIAQGSEIW
+528 VQDKLIAQASDIW
-541 QWLQQGAYIYVCGD
+541 QWLQEGAFIYVCGD

-578 QEQAINY
+578 QEQAISY

>member
-1 MSTQH
+1 MSTQQ

-12 ELKKIIEKS
+12 ELKKIIENYN
-21 SDKQLAWLSGYL
+21 DKQLAWLSGYL
-33 WGIAEKSSNE
+33 WGRAEKSSVE
-43 QALPN
+43 QVLPS
-48 ITTTTDVT
+48 TTLPSNMT
-56 QAEQAKKV
+56 QAEQKV
-64 TILSASQTGNARRV
+64 TIISASQTGNARRV
-78 ANELTQDIERLGIE
+78 ANELSQDIERLGIA

-108 EEILILITSTQGE
+108 EEILILVTSTQGE

-128 LPLYKYLF
+128 LSLYKYLF

-143 ANLQFAVMGLG
+143 THLQFAVFGLG
-154 DSSYPKFCQ
+154 DASYPKFCQ
-163 AAKDFDQRL
+163 AAKDFDQRF
-172 AELDAQRM
+172 AELDAQRL

-194 TNWRQAVIDKLS
+194 TSWRQAVIDKLS
-206 SLQQSA
+206 QLQLSNTQSP
-212 SISSTEN
+212 TEN
-219 NTSSSVVVNSS
+219 STSIAVNSS
-230 LYHRNN
+230 LYHRDN
-236 PFIAPVN
+236 PFIATVN

-254 RDIRHIEFD
+254 RDIRHIELD
-263 LTGSDINYQPGDA
+263 LSDSDLHYQPGDA
-276 LGVWYQNS
+276 VGVWYQNS
-284 DELVDEMLNITQL
+284 NELVEEILSITQL
-297 TGEELIEHNG
+297 AGDTPVEHHG
-307 QQITLKTALIEHVE
+307 QQIALKTVLTEYVE
-321 LTQNTPVII
+321 LTQNTPIII
-330 EKYAQAIQN
+330 EKYAQAVQH
-339 PELLTLSKDRE
+339 PELLTLIGDRE
-350 ALIEMSQT
+350 ALLEMSQT

-364 LNRYQGN
+364 LNRYRGKIEV
-371 LTAQTL
+371 QTF
-377 VGLLRP
+377 VELLRP

-393 AQDEVGDEVHLTV
+393 AQDEVGSEVHLTV
-406 NVVRYQIEGKTRTGG
+406 NVVRYQVDDKIRMGG
-421 ASNFLANQIA
+421 ASGFLANQIA
-431 DQDQVKIFVEH
+431 DQDQVKIFIEH
-442 NDNFRLPNDTNTP
+442 NDNFRLPDDTHAP

-473 QRSAQCATGKN
+473 QRASQGAIGKN

-504 NYVKESLLTNI
+504 SYVKEGLLTRI

-528 VQDKLIAQGSEIW
+528 VQDKLIAQASDIW
-541 QWLQQGAYIYVCGD
+541 QWLQEGAFIYVCGD

-578 QEQAINY
+578 QEQAISY